1 MAQKAFVPLVEH
13 STSQKTLFPLVE
25 FSRFGWHN
33 EWQQSGNEKNQK
45 TVTLYFISLKYC
57 MLTRSS
63 KYTISTFIIFY
74 NHPYHHAIWQ
84 QCYSMQVR
92 PKRAPHFT
100 LNSSQTL
107 LPFAANVPCKCQ
119 DSVCIYVHDPRV
131 SSMARKT
138 KDSRVESQRLRK
150 CAWCKRWQ
158 ARLSE
163 TGTLQIHWVV
173 PFHTYAPSPSERS
186 TSGCA
191 FQVGMAH
198 GQSHSP

>member
-92 PKRAPHFT
+92 
-100 LNSSQTL
+100 
-107 LPFAANVPCKCQ
+107 
-119 DSVCIYVHDPRV
+119 
-131 SSMARKT
+131 
-138 KDSRVESQRLRK
+138 
-150 CAWCKRWQ
+150 
-158 ARLSE
+158 
-163 TGTLQIHWVV
+163 
-173 PFHTYAPSPSERS
+173 SERRETQACLPSVS
-186 TSGCA
+186 TSENARIYQLCRIAKKGTSLHAELITNIAAVCCQRPL
-191 FQVGMAH
+191 QVSGFCLH
-198 GQSHSP
+198 LCS